1 MAKKNAAD
9 LPSILG
15 APGTVQGVA
24 LLLWSAGLQHPER
37 LATPFVM
44 AQAAVALEQ
53 SVELYFSAQS
63 VHLLTQ
69 AAANQRVGFGPERLP
84 LADYLR
90 QVHGLGAKF
99 FACSQALRAAGLT
112 RADLAAECDG
122 LGGAV
127 QFMARC
133 VQPRWRGLVF

>member
-1 MAKKNAAD
+1 MGKKDAED
-9 LPSILG
+9 LAG
-15 APGTVQGVA
+15 APGAVQGIA
-24 LLLWSAGLQHPER
+24 LLLWSAELQYPER

-69 AAANQRVGFGPERLP
+69 AAASRMVGFGPERLP
-84 LADYLR
+84 LADYLQ
-90 QVHGLGAKF
+90 QVHGLGAKI
-99 FACSQALRAAGLT
+99 FACSQALRAAGLA
-112 RADLAAECDG
+112 RGDLVAECAG

-133 VQPRWRGLVF
+133 VQPQWRGLVF

>member
-1 MAKKNAAD
+1 MGNKDAEDFA
-9 LPSILG
+9 G
-15 APGTVQGVA
+15 AQGAVQGIA

-69 AAANQRVGFGPERLP
+69 AAASRVVGFGPERLP
-84 LADYLR
+84 LAHYLR
-90 QVHGLGAKF
+90 QVHGLGAKI

-112 RADLAAECDG
+112 RADLVAECDG

-133 VQPRWRGLVF
+133 VQPQWRVLVF